1 MTKQPSDR
9 RVVHAPALS
18 TNPALAAARAD
29 LHAAVQTSD
38 GEHHRRQNAR
48 SARDS
53 AAEVLL
59 NPTST
64 QLESTTSEATSM
76 TRMMTDDREPERQ

>member
-1 MTKQPSDR
+1 
-9 RVVHAPALS
+9 LS

-29 LHAAVQTSD
+29 LHAAVQTSSD
-38 GEHHRRQNAR
+38 EHHRRQYAR

-59 NPTST
+59 NPAST
-64 QLESTTSEATSM
+64 RLECGYARNYFDDADAM
-76 TRMMTDDREPERQ
+76 IADDREPERP